1 MGVTKIQNS
10 DDYIITRYSFWKFW
24 KIDELEINLPT
35 RYSDAYHEVEKKS
48 PNGTSY
54 SIELKSWVIDD
65 VREQLYNKVHKYQK
79 LVNRSK
85 KLRVNFRTS
94 LDFQFYSNI
103 IDFYFIDGGIYF
115 DSDESIK
122 REKLLNKLGI

>member
-1 MGVTKIQNS
+1 MGVTKVQNS
-10 DDYIITRYSFWKFW
+10 DYKITRYSFWKFW

-54 SIELKSWVIDD
+54 SIELESWVIED
-65 VREQLYNKVHKYQK
+65 VREQLSNKVHKYQK

-94 LDFQFYSNI
+94 LDLQFCSNI
-103 IDFYFIDGGIYF
+103 IDFYFIDGEIYF

-122 REKLLNKLGI
+122 REKILNKLGV

>member
-10 DDYIITRYSFWKFW
+10 DYEITRYSFWKFW
-24 KIDELEINLPT
+24 AIDELEFSLPT
-35 RYSDAYHEVEKKS
+35 RYSDAYKEVEKKL

-54 SIELKSWVIDD
+54 SIELDSWVIED
-65 VREQLYNKVHKYQK
+65 VREQLSNKVHKYQK
-79 LVNRSK
+79 LVSRSK

-94 LDFQFYSNI
+94 HESQFYSSI
-103 IDFYFIDGGIYF
+103 IDFYYIDGEIYF

-122 REKLLNKLGI
+122 REKILNKLGI

>member
-1 MGVTKIQNS
+1 MGVTKVQNS
-10 DDYIITRYSFWKFW
+10 DYKITRYSFWKFW

-54 SIELKSWVIDD
+54 SIELESWVIED

-85 KLRVNFRTS
+85 KLRDASCPYV
-94 LDFQFYSNI
+94 
-103 IDFYFIDGGIYF
+103 GGWEDNEFEDYYNETF
-115 DSDESIK
+115 KNTEQ
-122 REKLLNKLGI
+122 